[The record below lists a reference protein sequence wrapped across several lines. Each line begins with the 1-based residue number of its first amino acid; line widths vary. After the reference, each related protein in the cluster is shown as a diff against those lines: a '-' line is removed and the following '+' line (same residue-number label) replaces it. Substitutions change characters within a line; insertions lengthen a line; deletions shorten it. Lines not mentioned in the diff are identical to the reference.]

1 MAEPNIADSKAL
13 DLRSASA
20 LIDQLQEEVENSDT
34 EEQVEE
40 QAEEEVIEETQEDFE
55 DSEDDAEPLDEDD
68 EEEVEQDTSL
78 YTVKVNGED
87 MQVTL
92 DEALN
97 GYSRQADYTRKSQEL
112 AASKKDFE
120 SEREAVLQERAT
132 YASLLP
138 QLQNALMVDDEP
150 EPDWDKEFADNP
162 MQASRLKYEWD
173 KKRDLK
179 IQKLQAIQ
187 NEQQR
192 LQNDLYEEQNRAIEE
207 LRVEE
212 TAKLP
217 DLIPEWKD
225 NSTFSKEKG
234 EIKEYLMNEGITEE
248 EIMALTMAKHIQLIR
263 KAWLYDKGVAK
274 TKKTRAQTGK
284 TVSSG
289 SSQKTPAKKGKA
301 TKNAAARLQSSG
313 RLDDAVDLAKLL
325 EL

>member
-1 MAEPNIADSKAL
+1 MAEANTANNEAL

-20 LIDQLQEEVENSDT
+20 LIEQLQDEAERSENQEVED
-34 EEQVEE
+34 

-68 EEEVEQDTSL
+68 EEESEQDTNL

-87 MQVTL
+87 KQVTL
-92 DEALN
+92 EEALN

-112 AASKKDFE
+112 ALSKKDFE

-179 IQKLQAIQ
+179 YQKLQAIQ

-284 TVSSG
+284 TVPSG
-289 SSQKTPAKKGKA
+289 SSQKTPVKKSKA
-301 TKNAAARLQSSG
+301 TRNAQERLQSSG
-313 RLDDAVDLAKLL
+313 RLADAVDLAKLL

>member
-1 MAEPNIADSKAL
+1 MAEPNIANNEAL

-20 LIDQLQEEVENSDT
+20 LIEQLQDEAERSENQEVED
-34 EEQVEE
+34 
-40 QAEEEVIEETQEDFE
+40 QAEEEVLEETQEDFE

-68 EEEVEQDTSL
+68 EEEVEQEAAL

-87 MQVTL
+87 KQVTL

-120 SEREAVLQERAT
+120 NEREAVLQERAT

-179 IQKLQAIQ
+179 YQKLQAIQ

-284 TVSSG
+284 TVPSG
-289 SSQKTPAKKGKA
+289 SSQKTPVKKSKA
-301 TKNAAARLQSSG
+301 TRNAQERLQSSG

>member
-1 MAEPNIADSKAL
+1 MAEPNIAEDQAL
-13 DLRSASA
+13 DLRSATA
-20 LIDQLQEEVENSDT
+20 LIDQLQEEAENPDT
-34 EEQVEE
+34 EQEVED
-40 QAEEEVIEETQEDFE
+40 QAEEEVIEETEEDFE
-55 DSEDDAEPLDEDD
+55 DSEDDAEPLDEDED
-68 EEEVEQDTSL
+68 EEVEQDTGL

-87 MQVTL
+87 KQVTL
-92 DEALN
+92 EEALS

-112 AASKKDFE
+112 AEYRREFE
-120 SEREAVLQERAT
+120 GEREAVLNERAT

-138 QLQNALMVDDEP
+138 QLQNALMVDDTP

-162 MQASRLKYEWD
+162 MNASRLKYEWD
-173 KKRDLK
+173 KKQGLK
-179 IQKLQAIQ
+179 YQKLQAIN

-192 LQNDLYEEQNRAIEE
+192 LQQDLYDEQNRAIDE

-225 NSTFSKEKG
+225 NPTFSKEKG
-234 EIKEYLMNEGITEE
+234 EIKDYLLNQGISEE

-263 KAWLYDKGVAK
+263 KAWLYDKGAAK
-274 TKKTRAQTGK
+274 TKKTRAKTGK

-289 SSQKTPAKKGKA
+289 SAAKTPVKKSKVTRSA
-301 TKNAAARLQSSG
+301 QEKLQNSG
-313 RLDDAVDLAKLL
+313 RLADAVDLAKLL

>member
-1 MAEPNIADSKAL
+1 MAEPNIADNQAL
-13 DLRSASA
+13 DLQSASA
-20 LIDQLQEEVENSDT
+20 LIDQLQEEAEKSENQEVED
-34 EEQVEE
+34 
-40 QAEEEVIEETQEDFE
+40 QAEEEVLEETQEDFE

-68 EEEVEQDTSL
+68 EEEVEQEAAL

-87 MQVTL
+87 KQVTL

-120 SEREAVLQERAT
+120 DEREAVLQERAT

-179 IQKLQAIQ
+179 YQKLQAIQ

-192 LQNDLYEEQNRAIEE
+192 LQSDLYEEQNRAIEE

-212 TAKLP
+212 TSKLP

-289 SSQKTPAKKGKA
+289 SSQKTPVKKSKA
-301 TKNAAARLQSSG
+301 TRNAQERLQSSG

>member
-1 MAEPNIADSKAL
+1 M
-13 DLRSASA
+13 
-20 LIDQLQEEVENSDT
+20 
-34 EEQVEE
+34 
-40 QAEEEVIEETQEDFE
+40 
-55 DSEDDAEPLDEDD
+55 
-68 EEEVEQDTSL
+68 
-78 YTVKVNGED
+78 
-87 MQVTL
+87 
-92 DEALN
+92 
-97 GYSRQADYTRKSQEL
+97 
-112 AASKKDFE
+112 
-120 SEREAVLQERAT
+120 QERAT

-179 IQKLQAIQ
+179 FQKLQAIQ

-192 LQNDLYEEQNRAIEE
+192 LQSDLYEEQNRAIEE

-234 EIKEYLMNEGITEE
+234 EIKEYLMNEGITED

-274 TKKTRAQTGK
+274 TKKTRARTEK

-301 TKNAAARLQSSG
+301 TRSAQERLQSSG
-313 RLDDAVDLAKLL
+313 RLADAVDLAKLL

>member
-1 MAEPNIADSKAL
+1 MAEPNIANNEAL

-20 LIDQLQEEVENSDT
+20 LIEQLQDEAERSENQEVED
-34 EEQVEE
+34 
-40 QAEEEVIEETQEDFE
+40 QAEEEVLEETQEDFE

-68 EEEVEQDTSL
+68 EEEVEQEAAL

-87 MQVTL
+87 KQVTL

-120 SEREAVLQERAT
+120 NEREAVLQERAT

-179 IQKLQAIQ
+179 YQKLQAIQ

-289 SSQKTPAKKGKA
+289 SSQKTPVKKSKA
-301 TKNAAARLQSSG
+301 TRNAQERLQSSG